1 MKNYH
6 FFVIGLCLLLSS
18 CSLAITYIGETATP
32 PTTSVDVFYS
42 EHDVTSHF
50 KVLGH
55 MSYPYG
61 GNQEVVKKQLTNYAK
76 KIGADA
82 IVITGS
88 TVSETN
94 KSSSDYVNAE
104 ALKYTN

>member
-1 MKNYH
+1 
-6 FFVIGLCLLLSS
+6 
-18 CSLAITYIGETATP
+18 
-32 PTTSVDVFYS
+32 
-42 EHDVTSHF
+42 
-50 KVLGH
+50 

-61 GNQEVVKKQLTNYAK
+61 GDQEVVKKQLTNYAK